1 MESLIN
7 YKKKIVSR
15 YIPIEGN
22 EAIKELPESEEYVYS
37 EKIDGHLA
45 YAVVKDNEVKFY
57 NRSATPLTLPKLQS
71 IFPKDKEGIWAG
83 ELHLPEGRSRVFAV
97 TSAIASSPDDLHFA
111 VFDAIHELN
120 KPVLDR
126 IKLVE
131 SSIKDLGNVRPI
143 KWIRGNNK
151 NELIKFY
158 QEHTSNGSEGA
169 VVHSSLG
176 MTYKIKP
183 SIYLDLTVIGY
194 SLKEDGSG
202 LRALLVGFCIE
213 GEWVVLASVGGGYSE
228 QDRVDWLPKLQAL
241 EVNADIVLVAN
252 NKMAY
257 KWVKPQIVIQI
268 KCLEII
274 NEDSLGFI
282 KKDRLQYD
290 SKNLCYVSQGKV
302 TAASLISPVFMGE
315 REDKMANEEDSGIKQ
330 ITDRIE
336 IGTDQMRSKLLLAE
350 SEVVMREVYIK
361 PGKGGTA
368 VRKFIGM
375 KTNKTLENNFTP
387 YYFYYTDFSSGRKE
401 PLQTEI
407 ELCSTEEKLKEIFQ
421 AHIEEN
427 VKKGW
432 EKA

>member
-22 EAIKELPESEEYVYS
+22 EAVHDLPESEEYVYS
-37 EKIDGHLA
+37 EKVDGHLA
-45 YAVVKDNEVKFY
+45 YAVVKDNEVKFF
-57 NRSATPLTLPKLQS
+57 NRSATPLHLPKLQS
-71 IFPKDKEGIWAG
+71 IFPKDREGIWAG

-97 TSAIASSPDDLHFA
+97 TSAIASSPDELHFA

-120 KPVLDR
+120 KPVLER
-126 IKLVE
+126 IKIVE
-131 SSIKDLGNVRPI
+131 SSIPDLGQLRPI
-143 KWIRGNNK
+143 KWIRGSNK
-151 NELIKFY
+151 SELVKFY
-158 QEHTSNGSEGA
+158 QEHTANGSEGA
-169 VVHSSLG
+169 VVHSPLG

-183 SIYLDLTVIGY
+183 SIYLDLTVIAY

-202 LRALLVGFCIE
+202 LRALLVGFCVE
-213 GEWVVLASVGGGYSE
+213 SEWVVLASVGGGYSE
-228 QDRVDWLPKLQAL
+228 QDRLDWINKLQPL
-241 EVNADIVLVAN
+241 EVQSDIVLVAN

-257 KWVKPQIVIQI
+257 KWVKPQIVVQV

-274 NEDSLGFI
+274 NEDSSGFI

-290 SKNLCYVSQGKV
+290 QSSNTYVSQGKV

-315 REDKMANEEDSGIKQ
+315 RADKTANEEDSGIKQ

-336 IGTDQMRSKLLLAE
+336 IGTDQMRSKLNLPD

-361 PGKGGTA
+361 SGKGGTT
-368 VRKFIGM
+368 VRKFIGL

-387 YYFYYTDFSSGRKE
+387 YYFYYTDFSAGRKE

-407 ELCSTEEKLKEIFQ
+407 KLCSTEEKLKEIFI
-421 AHIEEN
+421 AYIEEN

-432 EKA
+432 EKV